1 MDSGFQVIS
10 IFNGLWTLLETLA
23 TVHWFQTKATLHC
36 LTPQL
41 LRKAGRP
48 WCFPLSWRA
57 MEKLS
62 PEHPKS
68 LRVPRTWPQK
78 WPRPTKLSPRHF
90 QIATSA
96 EPAPDRPHSRHWY
109 SYTWHCRKRICKA
122 GTCASAIPT
131 VPGVGNAKN
140 RKGPWGS
147 KKGRGTHVCI
157 ALFREAV
164 HQHRVPTLQSI
175 SSQNALMIPAHQ
187 SCNPTPSVYILQ
199 TQTTHACMWHMWH
212 HMWFKRRLHQL
223 QNHQHFVWQ
232 GNALSRLLRTAMRI
246 QKGYGVDRTKEN
258 WLLLLAVCIFL

>member
-1 MDSGFQVIS
+1 MGCGRCWKPLQLFTGFKHKQPCTVSLRSSCGRQVVLGAS
-10 IFNGLWTLLETLA
+10 HFPDVLWKSYLLSTQRVFEFHVL
-23 TVHWFQTKATLHC
+23 
-36 LTPQL
+36 
-41 LRKAGRP
+41 G
-48 WCFPLSWRA
+48 
-57 MEKLS
+57 
-62 PEHPKS
+62 PKS
-68 LRVPRTWPQK
+68 GLGQPNYLLGISRLQ
-78 WPRPTKLSPRHF
+78 H
-90 QIATSA
+90 IATSA

-109 SYTWHCRKRICKA
+109 SYTWHCRERICKA
-122 GTCASAIPT
+122 GTCASTIPT

-164 HQHRVPTLQSI
+164 YQHRVPTLQSI

-232 GNALSRLLRTAMRI
+232 GNARSRLLRTAMRI
-246 QKGYGVDRTKEN
+246 RKGYGVDRTKEN